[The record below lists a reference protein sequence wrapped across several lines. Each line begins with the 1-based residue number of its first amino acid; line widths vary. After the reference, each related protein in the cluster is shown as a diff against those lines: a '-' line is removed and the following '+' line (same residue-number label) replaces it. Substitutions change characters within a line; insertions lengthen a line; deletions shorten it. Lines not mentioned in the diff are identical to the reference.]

1 MDEAFKAQLHEVM
14 PSLRGYALSLTKSAA
29 DADDMVQEALLRA
42 WRSRHTY
49 REEQRFQ
56 AWIYRILL
64 NVVRTTSKQRRSWVD
79 LDSPAALA
87 VGSEPDQEWRAQYAE
102 MLAALERLNPMARE
116 ALLMVVAGGLSYEDA
131 ADAVG
136 VPVGTMKSRVAR
148 ARDTLVA
155 LADTGLVDRPTTAER
170 RRRRAAPAPE
180 IEATVSETKVVS
192 LRGQGGAAAAA
203 IAAI

>member
-1 MDEAFKAQLHEVM
+1 MDDAFKAQLHKVM

-29 DADDMVQEALLRA
+29 DADDVVQEALLRA

-87 VGSEPDQEWRAQYAE
+87 VGHEPEQEWRAQYAE
-102 MLAALERLNPMARE
+102 MLAALAQLSPMARE
-116 ALLMVVAGGLSYEDA
+116 ALLMVVGGGLSYEDA
-131 ADAVG
+131 AYAVG

-148 ARDTLVA
+148 ARDALVA
-155 LADTGLVDRPTTAER
+155 LADTGLVKRLTSAER
-170 RRRRAAPAPE
+170 RQRRAAAGAE
-180 IEATVSETKVVS
+180 IDARTGETTVLR
-192 LRGQGGAAAAA
+192 LRGQDAAAPAALAA
-203 IAAI
+203 I